1 MMQSTVDAAATPH
14 PAAPSR
20 SVALFLAVAFLA
32 VIALCTPALLGIDAD
47 YLVVITPFAQWIP
60 AVAVVIALRASGV
73 GLRWREAWALL
84 PFGGRRTSEALGLVT
99 IAIVAVA
106 AAQIAVSVSVGVVE
120 WSPAPDVG
128 SIALWVLP
136 VAILALLSATG
147 EEAGWRGFLWTGLRE
162 RRGFWATAFVVGVI
176 WAAWHLPLLAAY
188 GVQGDLPWR
197 NVVATTIDLVMASF
211 VLGAGRELSGR
222 AWPAAWGHAL
232 VNSVLVFTS
241 TSFVTPDRALADP
254 EFWAYRAIGWGLW
267 LVAALGVLLCRRN
280 ERAPSNPEREA

>member
-1 MMQSTVDAAATPH
+1 MMQSTVDAAVSRN

-20 SVALFLAVAFLA
+20 SVALFLAIAFIA
-32 VIALCTPALLGIDAD
+32 VIALCAPAILGVDAD
-47 YLVVITPFAQWIP
+47 YLVVMTPFAQWIP
-60 AVAVVIALRASGV
+60 AVAVVIALRVSGV
-73 GLRWREAWALL
+73 SLRWREAWALQ
-84 PFGGRRTSEALGLVT
+84 PFGGRRTAEALALVT

-106 AAQIAVSVSVGVVE
+106 AAQIAVSVSAGVVE

-162 RRGFWATAFVVGVI
+162 RRGFWATAFIVGVI

-188 GVQGDLPWR
+188 GLQGDLPWR
-197 NVVATTIDLVMASF
+197 NVIATTIDLIMASF
-211 VLGAGRELSGR
+211 VLGAGRELSR
-222 AWPAAWGHAL
+222 SAWPAAWGHAL

-241 TSFVTPDRALADP
+241 TNFVTPDRALADP
-254 EFWAYRAIGWGLW
+254 EFWTYRAIGWGLW
-267 LVAALGVLLCRRN
+267 LVAALGVLFWRRN
-280 ERAPSNPEREA
+280 ERAPSNPEP